1 VVEVDLV
8 PITEHEDGHV
18 TALRD
23 LAQQL
28 LLQHA
33 VYCQLKEGVVSH
45 TEAGGS
51 FTKIF
56 LKGIVSRDEYLF

>member
-8 PITEHEDGHV
+8 AVTEHEDGHV

-33 VYCQLKEGVVSH
+33 AYCQLKEDS
-45 TEAGGS
+45 TNRS
-51 FTKIF
+51 KKKF
-56 LKGIVSRDEYLF
+56 